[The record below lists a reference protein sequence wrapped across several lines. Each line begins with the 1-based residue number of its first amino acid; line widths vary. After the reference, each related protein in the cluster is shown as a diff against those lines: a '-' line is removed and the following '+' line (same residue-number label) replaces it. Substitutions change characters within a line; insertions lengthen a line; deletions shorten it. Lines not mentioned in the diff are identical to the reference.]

1 MTNTTSDEKRQELD
15 EKLLKLIKVI
25 TRGMGPILFMV
36 MLLMS
41 IGQGGLDRLI
51 SMNLEETFIFVGI
64 LCMFFGIVWS
74 YQNEIAGGI
83 LVIVFY
89 IILVIIQGKLFPSPI
104 LPIFL
109 IIGVLNIYVGL
120 MENAM
125 RKKRKMG
132 DR

>member
-1 MTNTTSDEKRQELD
+1 MTNQTRDEKNLEQD
-15 EKLLKLIKVI
+15 EKMLKLVKGI
-25 TRGMGPILFMV
+25 TRGISPILFMV

-51 SMNLEETFIFVGI
+51 SMTLEESFIFFGI
-64 LCMFFGIVWS
+64 IIMFFGIVWS

-83 LVIVFY
+83 VVIVFY
-89 IILVIIQGKLFPSPI
+89 VILAIIHGKIFPSPI

-120 MENAM
+120 MEM
-125 RKKRKMG
+125 SLRKR
-132 DR
+132 RNT